1 MPNFTKLNAWQ
12 IKSVYGA
19 VGAGRFTLPARP
31 KKCVSHAG
39 HVSNRKSGTAYLG
52 TDLMTSTWLHLST
65 RTASK
70 LCRADALAETP
81 IVFQRT
87 MSDPTN
93 RIKQQPTK
101 EEHNGNSNRIG

>member
-1 MPNFTKLNAWQ
+1 MPNFTKLNTWQ

-19 VGAGRFTLPARP
+19 VGAGRFTLRARP
-31 KKCVSHAG
+31 KKCASRAG
-39 HVSNRKSGTAYLG
+39 HASNKKSGTAYLG
-52 TDLMTSTWLHLST
+52 TVPTTSTWLHLST

-70 LCRADALAETP
+70 SCPADALAETP
-81 IVFQRT
+81 IVFPLT

>member
-19 VGAGRFTLPARP
+19 VGAGRFTLRARP

-39 HVSNRKSGTAYLG
+39 HVSNRKSATAYRG

-70 LCRADALAETP
+70 LCPADALAETP
-81 IVFQRT
+81 IVFPRT

-101 EEHNGNSNRIG
+101 GTQWQQ